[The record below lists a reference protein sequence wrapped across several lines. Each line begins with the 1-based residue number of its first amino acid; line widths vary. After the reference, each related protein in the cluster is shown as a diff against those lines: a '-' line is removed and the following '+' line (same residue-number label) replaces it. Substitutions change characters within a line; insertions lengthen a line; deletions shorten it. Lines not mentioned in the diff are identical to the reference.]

1 VANIAVVKQE
11 KAEKLE
17 MILIQVTSIEIYNWI
32 IECIEREHLRQSD
45 RVAVDWFTGTSE
57 WERVVR
63 STNYQS
69 NDDSIL
75 RWLYSSKEKDLMM
88 MII

>member
-1 VANIAVVKQE
+1 MANIAVVKQE

-32 IECIEREHLRQSD
+32 IECAERKHLRQSD
-45 RVAVDWFTGTSE
+45 RVAVDWFTRTSE
-57 WERVVR
+57 WERVIR